1 MQRAIPRLAS
11 VQVALAMAYLKCP
24 ECGLTL
30 KRHPL
35 LAAVDDLCPRCRAS
49 GRSPVA
55 LAVIALACG
64 RGRGDERRRG
74 GRSAAASDHGQL
86 TLRTEHLG
94 GVSTVMLWGE
104 LDVASAAVLEAE
116 VMIAEQLGARNI
128 TIDLSG
134 LDFLD
139 TSGLQAILG
148 AHARCLRHGRELTLL
163 RGPSQVQRIF
173 ELTHTSRSLAF
184 LD

>member
-1 MQRAIPRLAS
+1 
-11 VQVALAMAYLKCP
+11 MAYLKCP

-55 LAVIALACG
+55 LAVIALA
-64 RGRGDERRRG
+64 RGRDADQRY
-74 GRSAAASDHGQL
+74 ASDDPAAVSDHAQL
-86 TLRTEHLG
+86 SLRTEHLG
-94 GVSTVMLWGE
+94 GESTVTLWGE
-104 LDVASAAVLEAE
+104 LDIASAAVLEAE
-116 VMIAEQLGARNI
+116 VMVAEQLGARSI

-173 ELTHTSRSLAF
+173 DLTQTRRSLAF

>member
-1 MQRAIPRLAS
+1 
-11 VQVALAMAYLKCP
+11 MAYLKCP

-35 LAAVDDLCPRCRAS
+35 FAAIDDLCPRCRAS

-55 LAVIALACG
+55 LAVIALA
-64 RGRGDERRRG
+64 RGRGAADQRRP
-74 GRSAAASDHGQL
+74 ADVPAVVSDHAQL
-86 TLRTEHLG
+86 TLRNEHDE
-94 GVSTVMLWGE
+94 GVSTITLWGE
-104 LDVASAAVLEAE
+104 LDIASAAVLEAE
-116 VMIAEQLGARNI
+116 VMVAEQLGAQSI

-139 TSGLQAILG
+139 TSGLHAILA
-148 AHARCLRHGRELTLL
+148 AHARCTRHGRDLTLL

-173 ELTHTSRSLAF
+173 ELTRTRRSLAF

>member
-1 MQRAIPRLAS
+1 
-11 VQVALAMAYLKCP
+11 MAYLKCP

-35 LAAVDDLCPRCRAS
+35 LAAIDDLCPRCRAS

-55 LAVIALACG
+55 LAVIALA
-64 RGRGDERRRG
+64 
-74 GRSAAASDHGQL
+74 RSRVSANEGAADRPVEASDHAQL
-86 TLRTEHLG
+86 TLRTERLG
-94 GVSTVMLWGE
+94 GVSTITLWGE
-104 LDVASAAVLEAE
+104 LDIASAAVLEAE
-116 VMIAEQLGARNI
+116 VMVAEQLGARSI

-139 TSGLQAILG
+139 TSGLHAILA
-148 AHARCLRHGRELTLL
+148 AHARCTRHGRELTLL
-163 RGPSQVQRIF
+163 RGPAQVHRIF
-173 ELTHTSRSLAF
+173 ELTRTRRSLAF

>member
-1 MQRAIPRLAS
+1 
-11 VQVALAMAYLKCP
+11 MAYLKCP
-24 ECGLTL
+24 DCGLML

-35 LAAVDDLCPRCRAS
+35 LAAIDDLCPRCRAS

-55 LAVIALACG
+55 LAVIALA
-64 RGRGDERRRG
+64 RGRAADDRPAAG
-74 GRSAAASDHGQL
+74 APVAASDHGQL

-94 GVSTVMLWGE
+94 GVSTVTLWGE
-104 LDVASAAVLEAE
+104 LDIASAAVLEAE
-116 VMIAEQLGARNI
+116 VMIAEQLGARSI

-163 RGPSQVQRIF
+163 RGPTQVQRIF
-173 ELTHTSRSLAF
+173 DLTHTSRELAF

>member
-1 MQRAIPRLAS
+1 MAYLKS
-11 VQVALAMAYLKCP
+11 MAYLKCP

-35 LAAVDDLCPRCRAS
+35 FAAIDDLCPRCRAS

-55 LAVIALACG
+55 LAVIALA
-64 RGRGDERRRG
+64 RGRGAAGERPAADRPV
-74 GRSAAASDHGQL
+74 AASDHGQL

-94 GVSTVMLWGE
+94 GVSTITLWGE
-104 LDVASAAVLEAE
+104 LDIASAAVLEAE
-116 VMIAEQLGARNI
+116 VMVAQQLGARSI

-139 TSGLQAILG
+139 TSGLEAILA
-148 AHARCLRHGRELTLL
+148 AHARCMRHGRELTLL
-163 RGPSQVQRIF
+163 RGPAQVQRIF
-173 ELTHTSRSLAF
+173 ELTRTRRSLAF

>member
-1 MQRAIPRLAS
+1 MS
-11 VQVALAMAYLKCP
+11 YLKCP

-35 LAAVDDLCPRCRAS
+35 LAVVDDLCPRCRAS

-55 LAVIALACG
+55 LAVIALA
-64 RGRGDERRRG
+64 RNRH
-74 GRSAAASDHGQL
+74 AAAGRAAVVADAPAAEVSDHAQL

-94 GVSTVMLWGE
+94 GVSTITLWGE
-104 LDVASAAVLEAE
+104 LDIAAAAVLEAE
-116 VMIAEQLGARNI
+116 VMVAEQLGARSI

-134 LDFLD
+134 LDFID
-139 TSGLQAILG
+139 TSGVQAILG
-148 AHARCLRHGRELTLL
+148 AQQRCLRHGRELTLL
-163 RGPSQVQRIF
+163 RAPAQVQRIF
-173 ELTHTSRSLAF
+173 ELTSTRCSLSF

>member
-1 MQRAIPRLAS
+1 
-11 VQVALAMAYLKCP
+11 MAYLKCP

-35 LAAVDDLCPRCRAS
+35 FAAIDDLCPRCRAS

-55 LAVIALACG
+55 LAVIALARN
-64 RGRGDERRRG
+64 RGAVHERP
-74 GRSAAASDHGQL
+74 AADRPVVASDHAQL
-86 TLRTEHLG
+86 TLRREHLDE
-94 GVSTVMLWGE
+94 GVTTITLWGE
-104 LDVASAAVLEAE
+104 LDIASAAVLEAE
-116 VMIAEQLGARNI
+116 VMVAEQLGAQSI

-139 TSGLQAILG
+139 TSGLHAIQA
-148 AHARCLRHGRELTLL
+148 AHARCMRHGRELTLL
-163 RGPSQVQRIF
+163 RGPAQVQRIF
-173 ELTHTSRSLAF
+173 ELTRTRGSLAF